1 MNPGSFIREHH
12 EGVTLTV
19 KVVPNSSRNS
29 IDIDSGGRI
38 IVRLKASPV
47 EGKANKELVK
57 FLAKRLGKP
66 QSAVTIIQGKSS
78 KEKILLVQGTD
89 KESVL
94 EKIKP
99 E

>member
-1 MNPGSFIREHH
+1 MNPGSFIRDHP

-29 IDIDSGGRI
+29 IDVDSGGRI
-38 IVRLKASPV
+38 IVRLTASPI

-57 FLAKRLGKP
+57 FIAKRLGTS

-78 KEKILLVQGTD
+78 KEKILLLQGTD